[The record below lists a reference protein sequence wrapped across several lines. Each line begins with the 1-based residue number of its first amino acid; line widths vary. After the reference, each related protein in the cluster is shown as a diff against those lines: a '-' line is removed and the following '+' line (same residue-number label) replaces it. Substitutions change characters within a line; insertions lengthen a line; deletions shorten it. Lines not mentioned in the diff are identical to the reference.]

1 MPVHWVTYSSYGQE
15 RDMLSILMDSNLYFE
30 LSLQERRILLKHI
43 VESYRSPAVSTP
55 AASMRTEKSTGL
67 PTLALSL
74 DPRSETL

>member
-1 MPVHWVTYSSYGQE
+1 MPVNWVTYSSFGQE

-43 VESYRSPAVSTP
+43 VESYHSPAVSKQ
-55 AASMRTEKSTGL
+55 AASMRIEKSTDV
-67 PTLALSL
+67 PALALSL